1 MYAMKSST
9 FIHKMFRKYYQNE
22 GASML
27 EAPPEIE
34 KREFGFIMFEGGM
47 LRHKSFKS
55 KDELVTFMKD
65 FAPSDAYYSCAY
77 YESPEAEM
85 DEKGW
90 LGADLVF
97 DIDLSLIHI

>member
-1 MYAMKSST
+1 
-9 FIHKMFRKYYQNE
+9 MFRKYYRSE

-55 KDELVTFMKD
+55 KDELVH
-65 FAPSDAYYSCAY
+65 S
-77 YESPEAEM
+77 
-85 DEKGW
+85 
-90 LGADLVF
+90 
-97 DIDLSLIHI
+97 